1 MIALPDLVS
10 LLQNG
15 VANLWLFIPTAIAL
29 GALHGLEPGHSKTMM
44 AAFIVAIRGT
54 VLQAVLLGLAATV
67 SHTAIVWAI
76 ALAGLYFG
84 ARWNTE
90 ATEPYLQ
97 LVSAVL
103 IIGIA
108 LWMLWRTRK
117 AQSHDHH
124 HDMGPHTIDTGDG
137 SIAIDVFEDGV
148 PPRWRIERLSG
159 PTLSP
164 ACLSLQTM
172 RPDGSSQTFTFAEV
186 DGLLESEQ
194 EIPEPHEF
202 TATVRLAY
210 DNHAHDYTLQFHE
223 HDHSDE
229 LSGLDVGA
237 GNAVDAHQR
246 EHADDIRKRFANRNV
261 TTGQIV
267 LFGLT
272 GGLIPCPASLTILLL
287 CLQLKQFTLG
297 ATLVLCFSI
306 GLAITMVGVGAAAAL
321 SVHHVATRWSAFN
334 AIAQRAPYLSG
345 GLIICVGLYTGYL
358 GWEALLPRG

>member
-1 MIALPDLVS
+1 MHNTHPGIILRLKRAEGHLRSVIVMIEEGKPCVALAQQLHAVE
-10 LLQNG
+10 
-15 VANLWLFIPTAIAL
+15 AAIA
-29 GALHGLEPGHSKTMM
+29 
-44 AAFIVAIRGT
+44 
-54 VLQAVLLGLAATV
+54 
-67 SHTAIVWAI
+67 
-76 ALAGLYFG
+76 
-84 ARWNTE
+84 
-90 ATEPYLQ
+90 
-97 LVSAVL
+97 
-103 IIGIA
+103 
-108 LWMLWRTRK
+108 K
-117 AQSHDHH
+117 AN
-124 HDMGPHTIDTGDG
+124 
-137 SIAIDVFEDGV
+137 
-148 PPRWRIERLSG
+148 
-159 PTLSP
+159 
-164 ACLSLQTM
+164 CLSLQTM

-186 DGLLESEQ
+186 DGLLGSEQ

-223 HDHSDE
+223 HDHSDA

-297 ATLVLCFSI
+297 ATLVLCFSV
-306 GLAITMVGVGAAAAL
+306 GLAITMVGVGAAL

-345 GLIICVGLYTGYL
+345 GLIICLGLYTGYL
-358 GWEALLPRG
+358 GWEALLPRA

>member
-1 MIALPDLVS
+1 
-10 LLQNG
+10 
-15 VANLWLFIPTAIAL
+15 
-29 GALHGLEPGHSKTMM
+29 MM
-44 AAFIVAIRGT
+44 AAFIIAIRGT

-124 HDMGPHTIDTGDG
+124 HDMGPHSIDTGDG

-223 HDHSDE
+223 HDHSDD
-229 LSGLDVGA
+229 LSGLHVGA

-297 ATLVLCFSI
+297 ATLVLCCRRRSK
-306 GLAITMVGVGAAAAL
+306 
-321 SVHHVATRWSAFN
+321 
-334 AIAQRAPYLSG
+334 RAPRCDPL
-345 GLIICVGLYTGYL
+345 VGL
-358 GWEALLPRG
+358 